1 MSTEKTRR
9 IKDNVILSLWMIL
22 LAAFFSFLF
31 YRQAIMYNGEYLS
44 DLPAVIDRAISGKT
58 WSLLSMVISMLM
70 NATDGFLYSVAL
82 FAGFIAALTWM
93 FTSLF
98 IEKIL
103 SCRRW
108 EAMLCALMPMFL
120 TSIRAIPMFRRLYAG
135 SIVAQPWH
143 NINYLAMRMFAVPAM
158 FFFVELCRICREE
171 KRISAKHAVLTGIMA
186 FLATLMKTGF
196 IMVFAVTLLIFLT
209 ADCLRKEISLKQAF
223 LVGLTAVP
231 SVILLFAEYHILRT
245 EDPGYHIIAGL
256 SAFFFQESVRA
267 FIMKFVTGL
276 FLPVMVL
283 WYNRKKLSRGM
294 IFVYA
299 GYAVSILEAMFLM
312 ESGDRLSSGSFL
324 WGMQMFAFLLYMY
337 LVPVFVKNA
346 KEYVKGLGRKKPDL
360 YHCAYFVIGTGLL
373 MVHAAYGLRYYYY
386 LMRGLNYYL

>member
-1 MSTEKTRR
+1 MSTEKIRR
-9 IKDNVILSLWMIL
+9 RKDNVILSLWMIL

-44 DLPAVIDRAISGKT
+44 DLPGLIDRAVSGKDG
-58 WSLLSMVISMLM
+58 SILSIVIKMLM

-82 FAGFIAALTWM
+82 FEGFIAALTWM

-98 IEKIL
+98 IEKVL
-103 SCRRW
+103 ACRRW

-135 SIVAQPWH
+135 SLVAQPWH

-158 FFFVELCRICREE
+158 YFFVELYRICREE
-171 KRISAKHAVLTGIMA
+171 KRISVKHALLTCAMA
-186 FLATLMKTGF
+186 FLAALMKAGF
-196 IMVFAVTLLIFLT
+196 IMVFGITLLIFLT
-209 ADCLRKEISLKQAF
+209 ADCIRKEISMKNA
-223 LVGLTAVP
+223 VVMGLTVVP
-231 SVILLFAEYHILRT
+231 SVVLLFLQYHILRT
-245 EDPGYHIIAGL
+245 EDPEYHIIVGL

-276 FLPVMVL
+276 FLPAMIL
-283 WYNRKKLSRGM
+283 WYNRKRLSRGM
-294 IFVYA
+294 IFVNA
-299 GYAVSILEAMFLM
+299 GFAVGILEAMFLM

-324 WGMQMFAFLLYMY
+324 WGMQMFAFLVYMY
-337 LVPVFVKNA
+337 LVPAFIKNI
-346 KEYVKGLGRKKPDL
+346 KEYWKELQQKKPDL
-360 YHCAYFVIGTGLL
+360 YHCAYFLAGAGLL
-373 MVHAAYGLRYYYY
+373 AVHAAYGMRYYYY